1 MTTEDASKDQLLN
14 EIHRLHDELEKV
26 PSYQEMNDHGEYS
39 VYTYSRVFGSWNEAV
54 ESAGYSSHSNPAP
67 TSKEELL
74 AELERVA
81 EKCNRK
87 PTRRDLEEHGSV
99 CATTYSNK
107 FGSWNAALKA
117 AGFTPRTM
125 GQRIS
130 RDELRSELEAL
141 AEELDAP
148 PTTTDMNK
156 KGSYSASTYIR
167 RFGSWNEALNLLEIS
182 PE

>member
-14 EIHRLHDELEKV
+14 EIRRLHDELGKV

-54 ESAGYSSHSNPAP
+54 ESAGYTSHTNPTP
-67 TSKEELL
+67 KSKKELL
-74 AELERVA
+74 AELERIA

-99 CATTYSNK
+99 SANTYSNK

-117 AGFTPRTM
+117 AGFEPRTI

-130 RDELRSELEAL
+130 RDKLRSELEML
-141 AEELDAP
+141 AEELDTS
-148 PTTTDMNK
+148 PTTTDMAE
-156 KGSYSASTYIR
+156 KGSYSPSTYIR
-167 RFGSWNEALNLLEIS
+167 RFGSWDEALNLLEIN